1 MELLHGCVYAPCR
14 FGYAFLKMTWFVNL
28 LLGLIFVLAA
38 FRPAMALALIVL
50 MLPLEQLIQSLNPV
64 LLTSRTGLLAVNAT
78 TAAVAAIALTR
89 VFLARMRP
97 FQSFL
102 TPTLAGSLLLLL
114 WSSVTV
120 LWTPS
125 PNAVPAILSGL
136 PYMVLAL
143 SVSQALLTDMDTA
156 ENSLRMI
163 LLVGTILCG
172 LIILNPEFQTRW
184 GRLGFD
190 LGGGIR
196 SSALSLGEAGGIT
209 LMVGLLLRHNQGWAS
224 PLWNL
229 LRLLGVL
236 TGLYVG
242 IQSGSRG
249 QVLFAIAVA
258 AAFYPFA
265 APIADVR
272 RLVLSILGLT
282 FLAVSTLVL
291 LSSLLYGFDAQRFSV
306 DELLYGRSS
315 TEGRIQNVLVLL
327 NAWASQPFAWLF
339 GLGFFAFNS
348 LYSGQLD
355 PYSHVV
361 VADLLFE
368 HGLIGASIGAFILW
382 TSTYSFIALFRIYG
396 GSPAHRAVVVTFL
409 ALATY
414 TFLLSN
420 KQGHLWGIS
429 STFFFLCAGGRLL
442 ARAPENPEMEDWL
455 QDDHVKR
462 LDGADPH
469 HSHGEQPRMGPAK

>member
-1 MELLHGCVYAPCR
+1 
-14 FGYAFLKMTWFVNL
+14 
-28 LLGLIFVLAA
+28 
-38 FRPAMALALIVL
+38 
-50 MLPLEQLIQSLNPV
+50 
-64 LLTSRTGLLAVNAT
+64 
-78 TAAVAAIALTR
+78 
-89 VFLARMRP
+89 MRP

-102 TPTLAGSLLLLL
+102 TPTLTGALALLL

-125 PNAVPAILSGL
+125 ANAVSAILGGL

-143 SVSQALLTDMDTA
+143 VVSQALLTDMDIA
-156 ENSLRMI
+156 EKTLRMI
-163 LLVGTILCG
+163 LFVGTILCG

-196 SSALSLGEAGGIT
+196 SSALSLGEAGGLT
-209 LMVGLLLRHNQGWAS
+209 LMVGLLLRHNEGWAS
-224 PLWNL
+224 PFWNL

-258 AAFYPFA
+258 GAFYPFA

-272 RLVLSILGLT
+272 RAVLSILGLI
-282 FLAVSTLVL
+282 FLSISTIVL
-291 LSSLLYGFDAQRFSV
+291 LSTLLYGFDAQRFSV

-315 TEGRIQNVLVLL
+315 TAGRVQNVLVLL
-327 NAWASQPFAWLF
+327 NAWAPNPFAWVF

-361 VADLLFE
+361 VADLLCE
-368 HGLIGASIGAFILW
+368 TGLIGAAIGAFVLW
-382 TSTYSFIALFRIYG
+382 TSTRNYLALVRIHG
-396 GSPAHRAVVVTFL
+396 GSPAHRAVVVAYL

-414 TFLLSN
+414 MFLLSN

-442 ARAPENPEMEDWL
+442 AREPANPEMQYWAEA
-455 QDDHVKR
+455 DHVKN
-462 LDGADPH
+462 LSGADPQD
-469 HSHGEQPRMGPAK
+469 SHGEQPRMGPAT